1 MKKEELETRLQ
12 ENRDREKGIISKPI
26 EQVLHESMMPY
37 SEFVI
42 LDRALPRVEDG
53 LKPVQRRVL
62 FSMYETGVFPDRPY
76 KKSATQV
83 GYCMGRYH
91 PHGDSSI
98 YETLVRMA
106 QDFNMGEVLV
116 DGHGNFGSID
126 GDGAAA
132 MRYTEAKLAPIAL
145 EMLRDIEKDTVHWS
159 FTFDDSNK
167 EPDILPSRFP
177 NLLVNGSQGI
187 AVGLSTNI
195 PTHNLNEVI
204 DLTIAYINNRHMTVD
219 EMMKIMPGPDFP
231 TGANILSSSE
241 IKQMYETGKGRIHI
255 RSKYHIENG
264 DNGKKNIVFT
274 EIPYQVNKSN
284 LEQRIAKVKETDE
297 TGHLAFISDIV
308 DESDRNGIRIV
319 VKLKK
324 DANIPSILAI
334 LFKNT
339 PLQSTFNANI
349 VAIADKKPRQL
360 SLPQILEYY
369 VNFQQQVILNR
380 TKYDL
385 DLCEKKAHILE
396 GLLIAINNIDEVIKI
411 IKESKSTNEAK
422 MNLKST
428 FNLDDIQAQ
437 AILDMRLAKLTNLEV
452 NKLKEDLNMTLML
465 IKKYKAIIASP
476 SLQMQIVKEDLGK
489 IKQAYP
495 RPRKT
500 QFIDENDDNDDTPI
514 ETTNIV
520 SDVYGIVSPDDCIK
534 MVPVKNYNLSTKG
547 LSSSPN
553 ISEIPSIL
561 WHTTTDKT
569 VYIFTDQGNCHT
581 LAMEEI
587 SEAKYR
593 DKGQPLKSVIRN
605 YHSDEHCIA
614 VLELDKN
621 NNKDDSLIFVT
632 KLGMVKVTKVSEYF
646 TSKQTI
652 GAIKLK
658 EGDSLVY
665 VYLYCGEKNLA
676 LFTNNCMSVLVDTN
690 DIEPQGRMS
699 IGIKGISL
707 GDNDFVVGAE
717 QVNGDDL
724 IVLFGSD
731 GYCKMIKQSALPHLP
746 RNRKGLKISVTK
758 GPNGNIRLVDKID
771 GVSNYVCDTP
781 DGLVYAESKNIKLC
795 DRTSLGTN
803 FKAGKSTITTNK
815 VYKYSIQ

>member
-1 MKKEELETRLQ
+1 MNKDELELRLQ
-12 ENRDREKGIISKPI
+12 KDRDRDKSIISKPI

-98 YETLVRMA
+98 YETLVRLA

-167 EPDILPSRFP
+167 EPDVLPSRFP

-204 DLTIAYINNRHMTVD
+204 DLTIAYINNRHMSLD
-219 EMMKIMPGPDFP
+219 DMLKIMPGPDFP
-231 TGANILSSSE
+231 TGAYILNTSE
-241 IKQMYETGKGRIHI
+241 IRQLYEIGKGKVII
-255 RSKYHIENG
+255 RSKYHIENA

-308 DESDRNGIRIV
+308 DESDRNGIRVV

-324 DANIPSILAI
+324 DANIHAILAL
-334 LFKNT
+334 LFKLT
-339 PLQSTFNANI
+339 PLQSTFNANM
-349 VAIADKKPRQL
+349 VAIADKKPRQM
-360 SLPQILEYY
+360 SLRDILEYY

-396 GLLIAINNIDEVIKI
+396 GLLVAINNIDEVIRI
-411 IKESKSTNEAK
+411 IKQSKSTNEAK
-422 MNLKST
+422 VTLKQT
-428 FNLDDIQAQ
+428 FSLDDIQAQ

-452 NKLKEDLNMTLML
+452 TRLKEDLNMTLML

-476 SLQMQIVKEDLGK
+476 TLQMQIVKEDLTK
-489 IKQAYP
+489 IKQTYP
-495 RPRKT
+495 RPRKS
-500 QFIDENDDNDDTPI
+500 QFIDDNDESQSTTI
-514 ETTNIV
+514 ESHEIV
-520 SDVYGIVSPDDCIK
+520 NDVYGIVSPDDCIK
-534 MVPVKNYNLSTKG
+534 VVPVKNYNLSTKG
-547 LSSSPN
+547 LSANAS

-569 VYIFTDQGNCHT
+569 IYIFTDKGYCHS
-581 LAMEEI
+581 LDMNEI
-587 SEAKYR
+587 SEARYK
-593 DKGQPLKSVIRN
+593 DKGQPLKSLIKN
-605 YHSDEHCIA
+605 FESDEHCVSVI
-614 VLELDKN
+614 ELDEN
-621 NNKDDSLIFVT
+621 NNKEDYLLFVT
-632 KLGMVKVTKVSEYF
+632 QMGMIKISRVDEYLS
-646 TSKQTI
+646 SKQSI

-658 EGDSLVY
+658 EGDKLIY
-665 VYLYCGEKNLA
+665 VYLYCKEKQLA
-676 LFTNNCMSVLVDTN
+676 LFTNTCMSVLVDTN
-690 DIEPQGRMS
+690 DIEPSGRLS
-699 IGIKGISL
+699 IGVKGIL
-707 GDNDFVVGAE
+707 LADKDFVVGAT
-717 QVNGDDL
+717 QCGSDD
-724 IVLFGSD
+724 IIALFGSD
-731 GYCKMIKQSALPHLP
+731 GYCKLLKQNALPHLP
-746 RNRKGLKISVTK
+746 RNRKGLKVTITK
-758 GPNGNIRLVDKID
+758 GVNGNIRFVDKID
-771 GVSNYVCDTP
+771 GKSNYVCDTVE
-781 DGLVYAESKNIKLC
+781 GLVYVPSKNIKLC
-795 DRTSLGTN
+795 DRTSLSTN
-803 FKAGKSTITTNK
+803 FKGGKTTITTNA
-815 VYKYSIQ
+815 VYKYSIE